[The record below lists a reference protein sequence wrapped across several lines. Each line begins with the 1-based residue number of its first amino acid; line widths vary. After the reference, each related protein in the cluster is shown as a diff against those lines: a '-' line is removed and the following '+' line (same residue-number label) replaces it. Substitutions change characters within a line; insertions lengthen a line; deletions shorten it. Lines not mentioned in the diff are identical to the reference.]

1 MSPADFTKGNLT
13 DAADRHRWVLEHV
26 KYVEDNFLDGLNVDY
41 EQAISKDQPK
51 LRDALTALIRELSDA
66 LRRRYKNPQVKGWLS
81 NTPAHD
87 AVLMFIMTLFGW
99 NITSM
104 G

>member
-41 EQAISKDQPK
+41 ERGISKDQPK
-51 LRDALTALIRELSDA
+51 LRDALTALVRELSDA
-66 LRRRYKNPQVKGWLS
+66 LRRRFKNPQVKG
-81 NTPAHD
+81 
-87 AVLMFIMTLFGW
+87 
-99 NITSM
+99 
-104 G
+104 